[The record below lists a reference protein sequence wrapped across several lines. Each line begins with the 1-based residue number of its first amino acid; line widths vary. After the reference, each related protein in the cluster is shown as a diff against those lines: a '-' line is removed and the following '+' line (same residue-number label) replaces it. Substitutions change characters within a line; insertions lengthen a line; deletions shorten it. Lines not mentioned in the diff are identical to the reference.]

1 MPTGRQALAGPP
13 EGMQALEAIA
23 GRRSLRRFAP
33 RRVPRA
39 LLRDLV
45 AAACA
50 APAPHRSRPW
60 RFVEITPEA
69 RPRLAEAMAAAWRAD
84 LEADRQPLEVIERS
98 LARSRRQLVEAP
110 LLLLACLEQEGARRW
125 PDRRRRRAERDMYMQ
140 SLGAALQNLL
150 LAAHARGLGG
160 YLKGAPLFCQAAVE
174 EALGLPTGW
183 QPAFLVLLGYPA
195 EGFRPPP
202 RPAIRPDDFLI
213 ER

>member
-1 MPTGRQALAGPP
+1 MDA
-13 EGMQALEAIA
+13 MEAIVS
-23 GRRSLRRFAP
+23 RRSVRRFAP
-33 RRVPRA
+33 REVPRD

-50 APAPHRSRPW
+50 APAPRHSRPW
-60 RFVEITPEA
+60 RFVELGPEA

-84 LEADRQPLEVIERS
+84 LEADGQPPEVIERS
-98 LARSRRQLVEAP
+98 LARSRRQLAEAP

-125 PDRRRRRAERDMYMQ
+125 PDRRRRRVERDMYLQ

-160 YLKGAPLFCQAAVE
+160 YLKGAPLFCQSAVVQ
-174 EALGLPTGW
+174 ALDLPSGW
-183 QPAFLVLLGYPA
+183 QPAFLVLLGYSA
-195 EGFRPPP
+195 EGFQPPP
-202 RPAIRPDDFLI
+202 RPAIRTDDFLI